1 MSKTNTS
8 LDELSLPRACLHL
21 KSTVITPVTSNNCRV
36 SLLLMEVQFLLKDA
50 WSSNCC
56 HDCGR
61 QVFVFWGLGKKQQEQ
76 LRETVPSS
84 LLLPPGLNPQLW
96 LQEEMNHYFPFVIR
110 QRMLTHSPLTAAGP
124 GRSERRPGDTAL
136 PRRDTAE
143 GNAGLSKG
151 KRTTELETAQ

>member
-50 WSSNCC
+50 RSSNCC

-124 GRSERRPGDTAL
+124 RQVREEAWGHCPSTARRGRGQRWAFQGE
-136 PRRDTAE
+136 E
-143 GNAGLSKG
+143 NH
-151 KRTTELETAQ
+151 